1 MAGIGLQSERGAV
14 CNLVSEIAI
23 SGGGEGGRGQRL
35 KREIVIWRGVEVWLE
50 CLLLLLMDSASFQV
64 IGKC

>member
-23 SGGGEGGRGQRL
+23 SGGGERGQRL
-35 KREIVIWRGVEVWLE
+35 KREIVIWQGVEVWLE
-50 CLLLLLMDSASFQV
+50 CLLLLVIDSASFEV